1 MFDEIKIKNLVYLL
15 TVIGL
20 GGFAALFMS
29 MGLMPLALACVAC
42 IGIEVIFF
50 LNNKPLFIL
59 ILMVLISDRFL
70 NFVPLAFVVGGSNIQ
85 YAKLNILLFG
95 LLSLYAIR
103 DFLLGR
109 VENKLAPF
117 NLICIFPLVLA
128 IMATYYTYSH
138 YNQSL
143 VLGIFIQGEFL
154 TLLTVIPINYLIKFT
169 KRNYE
174 IVRKTIMV
182 ISVVASVLYTV
193 QYAVHG
199 SFIFLKM
206 TSAVRY
212 GELRLLLSGGVVIY
226 GTFIT
231 VSHLLVERKP
241 IYIFSILMQLFCIVV
256 VLKTRMIIFGVAI
269 GIALILA
276 IDKNISKLKL
286 IMIMVPVLAI
296 GLAVSFNSLW
306 EMYELTMEEMTSN
319 TGNYLARVNEKQF
332 FLAQVENPFVGRGV
346 ITPKSEIG
354 TQMEGS
360 NENYYLNDIGI
371 TGFYVL
377 YGLVGVAWYISL
389 IVVLFIKSFT
399 LCKKTKRG
407 YEVFGYSV
415 YLGTVITTLADAYYS
430 PIYVVLSFVLLNMIE
445 KAYIDNEFSIEEVN
459 KVLE

>member
-29 MGLMPLALACVAC
+29 MGLMPLALACAAC
-42 IGIEVIFF
+42 IGIEVMFF
-50 LNNKPLFIL
+50 FNDKPLFIL

-109 VENKLAPF
+109 IENKLSPF
-117 NLICIFPLVLA
+117 NLICMCPLLLA

-143 VLGIFIQGEFL
+143 ILGIFIQGEFL

-174 IVRKTIMV
+174 IVKKTIMV
-182 ISVVASVLYTV
+182 ISVIASVLYTV

-199 SFIFLKM
+199 SGIVFLKM

-231 VSHLLVERKP
+231 VSYLLLERKP
-241 IYIFSILMQLFCIVV
+241 IYVFCILMQLFCIVV
-256 VLKTRMIIFGVAI
+256 VLKTRMIIFGVGI

-296 GLAVSFNSLW
+296 GLTVSFNSLW
-306 EMYELTMEEMTSN
+306 EMYQLTKEEMTSN

-332 FLAQVENPFVGRGV
+332 FLAQVENPLVGRGV

-360 NENYYLNDIGI
+360 NENFYLNDIGI

-377 YGLVGVAWYISL
+377 YGLIGLAWYVAL
-389 IVVLFIKSFT
+389 IVVLVIKSFM
-399 LCKKTKRG
+399 LCKKTKKG

-445 KAYIDNEFSIEEVN
+445 KSYVDEDSSIEEIDIAA
-459 KVLE
+459 